1 MAMAGGILKIGSFDH
16 SIVVSKPSL
25 FTHFSSSSPSS
36 SCANSVGVS
45 DYQFRSLNG
54 LGASCVSA
62 SYGDGALS
70 TSIEG
75 STLQKP
81 LVQQRQ
87 QSNGRVCYRS
97 SSGSLRLGRSGRR
110 RVCVSCSS
118 GEQQPA
124 TVSVSNGAEVAELP
138 CLPFTPAEVFVPS
151 STKVLHLYE
160 ARFLALLE
168 EVMGKYDNLFAHI
181 VIEPMSPRSSD
192 DESRGVAS
200 FLATYGC
207 LARVEKVKRLEIGA
221 EVTIRGIGRIKL
233 LGLTQLEPFLKG
245 TVISLKDE
253 APKDAQELGSALEE
267 LRTSL
272 STIQQLQIKLKV
284 SHSPVLKSMLFAKEL
299 VSNEELLQ
307 TPLERALQWA
317 ETGEADEIAGSYQ
330 PSREERVSF
339 AALQPVAGASAAE
352 QHRLLQERL
361 FAMEAMDTLQ
371 RLTRV
376 KPFVQQTVASLAA
389 KVSLQS
395 LNL

>member
-16 SIVVSKPSL
+16 SIAVSKPSL

-36 SCANSVGVS
+36 SCTNSVGVS
-45 DYQFRSLNG
+45 DSQFRSLNG
-54 LGASCVSA
+54 VGGSCVSA

-70 TSIEG
+70 MSIEG
-75 STLQKP
+75 STFQKP

-87 QSNGRVCYRS
+87 QSNGGVCYRS

-192 DESRGVAS
+192 DENRGVAS

-284 SHSPVLKSMLFAKEL
+284 S
-299 VSNEELLQ
+299 NEELLQ

-371 RLTRV
+371 RLSRV